1 MNTKAPPDTTG
12 GAHLTPLML
21 TGNDAFM
28 LTPNVAQQS
37 GRPGSVFAC
46 LRVGWSRG
54 QVWCGDAAPL
64 CGRRAVAAWYLL
76 AG

>member
-28 LTPNVAQQS
+28 LTPNVAQHPPTNR
-37 GRPGSVFAC
+37 GRLTNPANVCGHGTIEPGEQH
-46 LRVGWSRG
+46 L
-54 QVWCGDAAPL
+54 
-64 CGRRAVAAWYLL
+64 
-76 AG
+76 